1 MGPDQAKEDPAVQK
15 GLEPA
20 SGACHPDPASRG
32 PPSLPWK
39 AFSVPL
45 VTGRPYSIFFF
56 FLIEQIF
63 IEHLLQAVPTLLP
76 PWPLKQANSSSK
88 SHLSEKAPLT
98 PLPPSH
104 PQVGQGVPLSLSV
117 PPSIM
122 VGS

>member
-1 MGPDQAKEDPAVQK
+1 MEPATQIRPPEDPPVCPGRLSLSPWLQAGLAV
-15 GLEPA
+15 
-20 SGACHPDPASRG
+20 
-32 PPSLPWK
+32 
-39 AFSVPL
+39 F
-45 VTGRPYSIFFF
+45 FFF

-98 PLPPSH
+98 LSH
-104 PQVGQGVPLSLSV
+104 PLHPQAGQGVPLSLSV